1 MRDTRIDFLR
11 FTGLMMIILA
21 HVYPPPWLFQLRN
34 FDVPLMVFISG
45 LSYRLSVKDEPYRS
59 YVWARV
65 QRLVFPVWIFLT
77 LFFTLLALTAYPMPL
92 PSFYTIWRSY
102 LLVDGIGYVWVIRI
116 FLFVA
121 LIGPLVYW
129 YHLRQRSHAWYLS
142 SLALIYASYEAMVA
156 WLQPTDPLTRLL
168 LTHVVYYVI
177 PYGLIFAIGLRVP
190 DLSQAALVRLLALC
204 SAGYLVW
211 LGYYGLIQEGAGWL
225 PTQKFKYPPTSYYL
239 SFALMMA
246 FVLYL
251 ASERI
256 MAFCQQVRLESL
268 ILFIGSNS
276 IWIYLWHILY
286 LQVFKSLDGFVSWYL
301 SVLLCSIL
309 TTYLQVQL
317 VQRLLEGVTD
327 KAKKKLVRTLFT
339 G

>member
-45 LSYRLSVKDEPYRS
+45 LSYRLSVKDEPYGS

-77 LFFTLLALTAYPMPL
+77 LLFTLLALTAYPMQL

-129 YHLRQRSHAWYLS
+129 YHQHQRSHALYLG
-142 SLALIYASYEAMVA
+142 SLALLYVVYEAMVA
-156 WLQPTDPLTRLL
+156 WLQPSDTFTRVL
-168 LTHVVYYVI
+168 LTQVVYYVI
-177 PYGLIFAIGLRVP
+177 PYGLIFALGLRVP
-190 DLSQAALVRLLALC
+190 DLSKSALFLTLALC
-204 SAGYLVW
+204 TAGYAAW
-211 LGYYGLIQEGAGWL
+211 LGYYGWLHDTAGWL

-256 MAFCQQVRLESL
+256 MTLCQQVRLESL

-286 LQVFKSLDGFVSWYL
+286 LQVFKSLDDYRSWYL
-301 SVLLCSIL
+301 CVLVSSTV
-309 TTYLQVQL
+309 TTYLQVRV
-317 VQRLLEGVTD
+317 VQMLLEGVEN
-327 KAKKKLVRTLFT
+327 KAKKKLIRTLFT